1 MKLIIDIPEEKY
13 TAIKNN
19 LGTFPREYKEWGL
32 QAIAD
37 GTPLDD
43 IKTLKHRSYLE
54 GFHEAYQMY
63 YKMFDDIK
71 AEIEEHIKYNKK
83 MNYMGVVSGLLIS
96 RDIIND
102 YTGKEQSE

>member
-1 MKLIIDIPEEKY
+1 MNNMIQVIIDIPEEKY

-43 IKTLKHRSYLE
+43 IKTLKHRLYLE

-71 AEIEEHIKYNKK
+71 AEIRQKQWHLGVDSSNQVIEIIDKHIGGQN
-83 MNYMGVVSGLLIS
+83 
-96 RDIIND
+96 
-102 YTGKEQSE
+102 EQS